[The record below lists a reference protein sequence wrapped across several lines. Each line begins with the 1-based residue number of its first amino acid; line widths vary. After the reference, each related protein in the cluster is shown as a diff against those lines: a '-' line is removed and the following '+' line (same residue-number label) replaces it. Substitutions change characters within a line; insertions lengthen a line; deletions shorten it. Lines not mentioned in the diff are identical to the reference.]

1 MVIEIDLTE
10 RELEI
15 LRQLATGASNKQIAQ
30 TLNISPNTVKVHLRN
45 IFEKIGVLS
54 RTEAVMYALHAGL
67 LPAEGSGSEKAAEIM
82 PGTPADDPTGPPASK
97 KAPLAIF
104 GRVWPS
110 AAGVLLVI
118 AILLAWQLLG
128 GASTTKPSTPAPPD
142 LPARWQAE
150 PRLPAPRAAMAAV
163 VYAGQ
168 LYLFGG
174 VAPQPEGVTASVL
187 RLSPGNPDSPDSA
200 AWEERAPMP
209 AALDYIQAALIGE
222 KIYVPGG
229 CNATGAPS
237 EDLEIY
243 DPRLDLWEA
252 GPPLPQAECGYAL
265 AAMEG
270 HLYLFGGWDGK
281 TALAG
286 TWIFDPLGEHWSKG
300 SPMPAPA
307 SYAAAQAVEGRIFVT
322 GGYDGAHAL
331 AANRAYYPSRDQAG
345 ETAWEEKAPLPDGQY
360 GMGSASLAGA
370 IYLAGG
376 VGEKSAVITPLEY
389 LPGSDRWAPLEAPP
403 ETSGAFPALLALDTR
418 LHLLGGKSSASHQSY
433 QAIYTILFPVVR

>member
-1 MVIEIDLTE
+1 MVIQTDLTE

-15 LRQLATGASNKQIAQ
+15 LRHLATGASNKQIAQ
-30 TLNISPNTVKVHLRN
+30 TLEISPNTVKVHLRN

-67 LPAEGSGSEKAAEIM
+67 LPAEEPAGQQPEEIQPTALTSSPSLPIANPGPRPAATRWIV
-82 PGTPADDPTGPPASK
+82 
-97 KAPLAIF
+97 LA
-104 GRVWPS
+104 G
-110 AAGVLLVI
+110 AGMLLVI
-118 AILLAWQLLG
+118 GMVVAWQLIG
-128 GASTTKPSTPAPPD
+128 RASENSPAAPD

-150 PRLPAPRAAMAAV
+150 ARLPAARAAMAAV
-163 VYAGQ
+163 VYEGQ

-174 VAPQPEGVTASVL
+174 LAALPEGMTASVL
-187 RLSPGNPDSPDSA
+187 RLSPGSPQSTT
-200 AWEERAPMP
+200 WEERAAMP
-209 AALDYIQAALIGE
+209 AALGYIQAALIGE
-222 KIYVPGG
+222 KIYLPGG
-229 CNATGAPS
+229 CNAAGAPTGQ
-237 EDLEIY
+237 LEIY
-243 DPRLDLWEA
+243 DPRLDRWEA

-286 TWIFDPLGEHWSKG
+286 TWIFDPLGEQWSRG

-307 SYAAAQAVEGRIFVT
+307 SYAAAQSVEGRIFVT

-331 AANRAYYPSRDQAG
+331 AANRVYYPSRDQAG
-345 ETAWEEKAPLPDGQY
+345 ETAWEEKTPLPDGQY

-376 VGEKSAVITPLEY
+376 VSGNGSRAAALEY
-389 LPGSDRWAPLEAPP
+389 LPRTDQWVVFETPP
-403 ETSGAFPALLALDTR
+403 EPGGAFPVLLALDTR
-418 LHLLGGKSSASHQSY
+418 LHLLGGKASAGHQSY

>member
-1 MVIEIDLTE
+1 MVVQTDLTE

-15 LRQLATGASNKQIAQ
+15 LRHLATGASNKQIAQ
-30 TLNISPNTVKVHLRN
+30 ILNISPNTVKVHLRN

-67 LPAEGSGSEKAAEIM
+67 LPAEGSGSEKAAEII
-82 PGTPADDPTGPPASK
+82 PGLAAEENTQPVARKRP
-97 KAPLAIF
+97 PLAIII
-104 GRVWPS
+104 S

-118 AILLAWQLLG
+118 VMLVVWQLLA
-128 GASTTKPSTPAPPD
+128 GASKNNPATPD

-150 PRLPAPRAAMAAV
+150 PRLPAARAAMAAV
-163 VYAGQ
+163 VYDGQ

-174 VAPQPEGVTASVL
+174 VVQQPEGVTASVL
-187 RLSPGNPDSPDSA
+187 RLDPGSPDSA
-200 AWEERAPMP
+200 TWQGRAPMP
-209 AALDYIQAALIGE
+209 AALGYIQAALIGE

-229 CNATGAPS
+229 CNAAGAPS
-237 EDLEIY
+237 AQLAIY
-243 DPRLDLWEA
+243 DPRLDHWEA

-286 TWIFDPLGEHWSKG
+286 TWIFDPLGEQWSRG

-307 SYAAAQAVEGRIFVT
+307 SYAAAQAVEGRIFVS

-331 AANRAYYPSRDQAG
+331 AANRVYYPSRDQAG
-345 ETAWEEKAPLPDGQY
+345 EAAWEEKAPLPGGQY

-376 VGEKSAVITPLEY
+376 VGEKSAAAAPLEY
-389 LPGSDRWAPLEAPP
+389 LPGTDQWVTFEAPP

-418 LHLLGGKSSASHQSY
+418 LHLLGGKSSAGHQSY
-433 QAIYTILFPVVR
+433 QAIYTILFPVVH

>member
-1 MVIEIDLTE
+1 MVIQTDLTE

-15 LRQLATGASNKQIAQ
+15 LRHLATGASNKQIAQ

-67 LPAEGSGSEKAAEIM
+67 LPAEGSGSEKAAEII
-82 PGTPADDPTGPPASK
+82 PSPPVDDTTRPVATQRP
-97 KAPLAIF
+97 PLAVVI
-104 GRVWPS
+104 S
-110 AAGVLLVI
+110 AAGVLLGIVM
-118 AILLAWQLLG
+118 LLVWQLWA
-128 GASTTKPSTPAPPD
+128 GASKNNPATPA
-142 LPARWQAE
+142 LPARWQTE
-150 PRLPAPRAAMAAV
+150 PRLPAPRAAMAAA
-163 VYAGQ
+163 VYQGQ

-174 VAPQPEGVTASVL
+174 LAPQPQGMTASVL
-187 RLSPGNPDSPDSA
+187 RLSPGSPASA

-209 AALDYIQAALIGE
+209 AALGYIQAALIGE

-229 CNATGAPS
+229 CNAAGTPTGQ
-237 EDLEIY
+237 LEIY
-243 DPRLDLWEA
+243 DPRLDRWEA

-265 AAMEG
+265 ADMEG

-286 TWIFDPLGEHWSKG
+286 TWIFDPLGEQWSRG

-307 SYAAAQAVEGRIFVT
+307 SYAAAQAVEGRIFVS

-331 AANRAYYPSRDQAG
+331 AANRVYYPNRDQAG
-345 ETAWEEKAPLPDGQY
+345 EAAWEEKTPMPDGQY

-376 VGEKSAVITPLEY
+376 VGEKNATAAPLEY
-389 LPGSDRWAPLEAPP
+389 LPGTDKWATFEAPP
-403 ETSGAFPALLALDTR
+403 ETSAAFPALLALDTR
-418 LHLLGGKSSASHQSY
+418 LHLLGGKASAGHQSY